1 MSRLSC
7 PEYLSSERNY
17 IARPS
22 PPVLLHATLLQMTSS
37 KYPTWEILLSG
48 EYPSKKLLLI
58 LSNCLMKKQWLDGM
72 DWVGSPVQISVGL
85 KSLTVGSAT
94 VGCWFS
100 PNGLCY
106 PVTIGW
112 GVKGFIKMCTKNATS
127 VVSCLHRDKQDQPH
141 SMLVQGPLPILDF
154 GSKSKKI
161 FVLKIFLEGREC
173 WRLGGGCHNWPFS
186 QVTHPPASGHHRLK
200 ATIDNCLTTE
210 NPADCDFPPESFLP
224 LEKLKLLLMRI
235 YEIQIQILL
244 QGGCWQWLT
253 SHMVKTLE
261 ESFGRKFLEAANH
274 FNANP
279 SAATLHSYPT
289 FKASLAM
296 TRWE

>member
-1 MSRLSC
+1 MRCERLRQDVHQKC
-7 PEYLSSERNY
+7 N
-17 IARPS
+17 I
-22 PPVLLHATLLQMTSS
+22 
-37 KYPTWEILLSG
+37 
-48 EYPSKKLLLI
+48 
-58 LSNCLMKKQWLDGM
+58 
-72 DWVGSPVQISVGL
+72 
-85 KSLTVGSAT
+85 
-94 VGCWFS
+94 
-100 PNGLCY
+100 
-106 PVTIGW
+106 
-112 GVKGFIKMCTKNATS
+112 
-127 VVSCLHRDKQDQPH
+127 SCLHRDKQDQPH

-161 FVLKIFLEGREC
+161 FLLKIFLEGREC

-296 TRWE
+296 TRWEKKGSLPSSEVSAPRHFGMADVRKAAIVKDVILWGSIFPAAPLAAAKTDLDFDACWCWRLVVAPILRLDCRRRVGPSLPWRLTSRSSWRPPILPWPALRV